1 MKWKWSQQCTQAFQ
15 VHYDPSLQVTLA
27 RDASAYGLGAVII
40 TPKVEKEAL
49 SLIFGVKKF
58 HQYLY
63 GRRFMLITDHRPQTT
78 NQFSNTG

>member
-40 TPKVEKEAL
+40 TPKW
-49 SLIFGVKKF
+49 KKK
-58 HQYLY
+58 HS
-63 GRRFMLITDHRPQTT
+63 P
-78 NQFSNTG
+78 